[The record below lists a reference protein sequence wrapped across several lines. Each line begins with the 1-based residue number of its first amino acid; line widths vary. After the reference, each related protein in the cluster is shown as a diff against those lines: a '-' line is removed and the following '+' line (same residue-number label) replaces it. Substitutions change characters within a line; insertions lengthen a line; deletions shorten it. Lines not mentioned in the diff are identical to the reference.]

1 MKVRQETIL
10 ELRRAMLDRA
20 LVSISIATCGWIVF
34 SNLSFR
40 SLPWEATALALMVEL
55 VCAISYWIRIKQV
68 QPGVYALFIGLWLCN
83 AAAAQHFGLPVFLY
97 LFSLISFTAS
107 LLMPGVFTVGIT
119 LISCLFM
126 VTRWPME
133 NWNQVVLPPLF
144 MTWATLLTSRI
155 FFHSLYQALDMAW
168 NYEDYAIQQMELAR
182 EHRAE
187 LMKTT
192 QALQQARADL
202 ERANVQLRHARN
214 AAEEARHLK
223 ALFAANVSHELRT
236 PINLIVGFSEM
247 MAMAPQAYG
256 VSLPLPYWSD
266 VRTLYRSAKHLQ
278 SLINDVLDISQIEA
292 GQMAVIK
299 EACNPGDVI
308 NEAAN
313 LIRDLIESKE
323 LTFNVIVP
331 EQLPIL
337 WLDRTRIRQV
347 LLNLLGNAVR
357 FTDQG
362 TITLTASLEDQHLLV
377 SVSDTGIGIKHE
389 DLQRVF
395 EEFHQLES
403 SLARRQGGTGLGL
416 TLSKHF
422 VELHGGRMWVAS
434 DGIPGRGSIFCF
446 TLPRQDHFSS
456 WESGGPR
463 LTSQP
468 ADEPQYFI
476 VFDDDP
482 VILQLFERYSSK
494 HRVIGVRD
502 QDEVQRLVNT
512 IRPSAL
518 VMDEGQIS
526 AELLDVVQSN
536 DCHTPIISCTMPS
549 GRRAVQMNGV
559 ADYLVKPV
567 SHEALLGTLA
577 RLSIPIREVLIIDDD
592 QDIVR
597 MFSRML
603 QAMPQPPQLCKAY
616 SANEGLAL
624 MQQQRPDVIILDLL
638 MPEVDGFELIQC
650 MKSDP
655 DLADIPIILTS
666 ARGAADA
673 IAPSSDGEL
682 IVRKPLGFQPIELV
696 RCVEALVDSFN
707 PPSVPVQSA

>member
-1 MKVRQETIL
+1 MLARHETIL
-10 ELRRAMLDRA
+10 ELKRAMLDRA
-20 LVSISIATCGWIVF
+20 LAGTSITVCGWIVF
-34 SNLSFR
+34 SNLAFP
-40 SLPWEATALALMVEL
+40 SLAWEATALALIVEF
-55 VCAISYWIRIKQV
+55 VCAVSYWARTKDVRLGILV
-68 QPGVYALFIGLWLCN
+68 LFIGLWLCN
-83 AAAAQHFGLPVFLY
+83 AAATQHFGLLVFLY
-97 LFSLISFTAS
+97 FFPLISFAAS
-107 LLMPGVFTVGIT
+107 LLMPGVFTLGIT
-119 LISCLFM
+119 LISCLFIIALG
-126 VTRWPME
+126 PME
-133 NWNQVVLPPLF
+133 TWNQVVLPPLL
-144 MTWATLLTSRI
+144 MIWVMLLTSRI
-155 FFHSLYQALDMAW
+155 FSRSLYQALDMAW
-168 NYEDYAIQQMELAR
+168 NYEDYAIRQMELAR

-187 LMKTT
+187 LMKTSH
-192 QALQQARADL
+192 ALQQARADL

-223 ALFAANVSHELRT
+223 AQFAANVSHELRT

-278 SLINDVLDISQIEA
+278 SLINDVLDVSQIEA

-299 EACNPGDVI
+299 EVCHPGDVI

-313 LIRDLIESKE
+313 LIRDLIESKG
-323 LTFNVIVP
+323 LMFNVVVP
-331 EQLPIL
+331 EQLPML

-357 FTDQG
+357 FTDKG
-362 TITLTASLEDQHLLV
+362 TITLAASLEDQHLLV
-377 SVSDTGIGIKHE
+377 SVSDTGIGIRQE
-389 DLQRVF
+389 DLQQVF

-422 VELHGGRMWVAS
+422 VELHGGRMWAAS
-434 DGIPGRGSIFCF
+434 DGVPGRGSTFYF
-446 TLPRQDHFSS
+446 TLPPQDYFSS
-456 WESGGPR
+456 WEPSEPR

-482 VILQLFERYSSK
+482 AIIQLFERYSSK

-502 QDEVQRLVNT
+502 KDEVQRMVST

-518 VMDEGQIS
+518 VMDEEHINAG
-526 AELLDVVQSN
+526 LLAAIHSN
-536 DCHTPIISCTMPS
+536 NGNTPIISCTMPS
-549 GRRAVQMNGV
+549 GRRAVRMKGV

-567 SHEALLGTLA
+567 SHEAFSGTLA
-577 RLSIPIREVLIIDDD
+577 RLGIPIREVLIIDDD

-603 QAMPQPPQLCKAY
+603 QALPHPPQTRKAY

-655 DLADIPIILTS
+655 DLADIPIILAS
-666 ARGAADA
+666 ARGAAEA
-673 IAPSSDGEL
+673 IAPSSNGKL
-682 IVRKPLGFQPIELV
+682 IVRKPSGFQPVELV
-696 RCVEALVDSFN
+696 RCVEVLVDSFN
-707 PPSVPVQSA
+707 LSNVPVHPA